1 MRRAVTESDTE
12 EALRVLERNRAQL
25 AASLARAESDR
36 HDRFPRSATFR
47 WIIRHLA
54 GRSLA
59 ATAGALLL
67 RMALRRVKRAMR
79 GTAR

>member
-1 MRRAVTESDTE
+1 MRRAVAESDTE

-25 AASLARAESDR
+25 AASLARAEPDR

-47 WIIRHLA
+47 WIMRHLA

-67 RMALRRVKRAMR
+67 RMALRRVKRAIHAK
-79 GTAR
+79 AR

>member
-1 MRRAVTESDTE
+1 MRRPVAASDTQ
-12 EALRVLERNRAQL
+12 EAVRLLERNRAQL
-25 AASLARAESDR
+25 AASLAPPEPDR

-47 WIIRHLA
+47 WIVRHLA

-67 RMALRRVKRAMR
+67 RMAVRRVSRR
-79 GTAR
+79 IRTAR

>member
-1 MRRAVTESDTE
+1 VRPVSATETL
-12 EALRVLERNRAQL
+12 EAERVLRRNRARL
-25 AASLARAESDR
+25 AATLEPAEPDR

-47 WIIRHLA
+47 WILRHVA

-67 RMALRRVKRAMR
+67 RMAVRRASRVIRAK
-79 GTAR
+79 TH